1 MPSVSDFLIERLENA
16 KVEHVFGLP
25 GDYVLNFYD
34 KLSKSEAI
42 NLINTTD
49 ESHAGFAADAYS
61 RIKGIGCVCV
71 TYSVGGLKVANATA
85 CAFAEKSPL
94 IVICGSPGVKE
105 REGGVLLHHMVR
117 SFESQKEVFDSITCA
132 SVVLDNPATAGYE
145 IDRVFEALH
154 YYKQPIYIELPRDI
168 ADKPIGY
175 DVKLGTPK
183 SPESDPQNL
192 NESLEEVI
200 SWIEDAENPIIL
212 AGVELARFG
221 LGKELVRFAE
231 KTNIPIASTLLSK
244 SVISETHPL
253 FLGVYVGNTSEK
265 LVKKVVENSDCL
277 LMFGVMLTDMTL
289 GFMPSKFR
297 KRRTVYCSIDSLK
310 VKNHMYSDVVFKDF
324 VGGLFK
330 SEITKKSKP
339 NIPKI
344 KVKKYKSVK
353 NNALTSTRIFEKI
366 GSILDENMAIVCDIG
381 NSLFGAIDLRV
392 HHSNQFLSPAFYTSM
407 GFAIPGVLGLGLAA
421 PEYRAIAIVGDG
433 AFQMS
438 CTELSTCIDNNL
450 NPIIIILNNGGYTTE
465 RFLLDGPFND
475 IRNWEYH
482 KITEMLNGGDGVK
495 IETEGDLDK
504 AFEQALAS
512 EELFIINA
520 IVDPKDIS
528 PALKRMAEGLSKRV

>member
-71 TYSVGGLKVANATA
+71 TYSVGGLKLANATA

-330 SEITKKSKP
+330 SEINKKP
-339 NIPKI
+339 DPKVPKA

-353 NNALTSTRIFEKI
+353 NNVLTSRRIFEKI
-366 GSILDENMAIVCDIG
+366 GSILDENMAIICDIG

-407 GFAIPGVLGLGLAA
+407 GFAIPGILGLGMAA
-421 PEYRAIAIVGDG
+421 PDYRAIAIVGDG

-450 NPIIIILNNGGYTTE
+450 NPIIIVLNNGGYTTE

-482 KITEMLNGGDGVK
+482 KITEMLNGGDGIKV
-495 IETEGDLDK
+495 ETEGDLDK

-528 PALKRMAEGLSKRV
+528 PALERMVESLSKRV